1 VGRWQGERGKGKGQR
16 GKQSSL
22 LVLSYKAWI
31 GRDLRSNFA
40 PFPFS
45 LPEGFCPI
53 PYWALTESR
62 NDKTVKA
69 TKVPSKAAP
78 TA

>member
-1 VGRWQGERGKGKGQR
+1 VARWGGGEAGGAGSTGSRGEEFFT
-16 GKQSSL
+16 S
-22 LVLSYKAWI
+22 
-31 GRDLRSNFA
+31 A
-40 PFPFS
+40 PFP
-45 LPEGFCPI
+45 LPLEPLVPHAPCPMLNAPCPI